1 MLQQAEARP
10 LSDRKFQA
18 VSDDRLIS
26 HRAAMRRWVDW
37 HAKKAPIDQ
46 PSWKPSAA
54 SMSCY
59 FQSISRNGPTCLRYH
74 HLQRSCGLQVC
85 FSFLRATCRKGQR
98 RVQQTQPPFDWACP
112 AVLPFGLYLA
122 AQVLLDCSEAQR
134 ALGRDPNFIVHD
146 YDVPKGSPL
155 TAESK
160 RRLTGMELSL
170 L

>member
-1 MLQQAEARP
+1 MTNHGASPMQGHVAQPREPIP
-10 LSDRKFQA
+10 LRSLLSLCKA
-18 VSDDRLIS
+18 GST
-26 HRAAMRRWVDW
+26 AAGAIKSFVC
-37 HAKKAPIDQ
+37 HALLVLVA
-46 PSWKPSAA
+46 
-54 SMSCY
+54 
-59 FQSISRNGPTCLRYH
+59 CLRYH

-155 TAESK
+155 TASSK